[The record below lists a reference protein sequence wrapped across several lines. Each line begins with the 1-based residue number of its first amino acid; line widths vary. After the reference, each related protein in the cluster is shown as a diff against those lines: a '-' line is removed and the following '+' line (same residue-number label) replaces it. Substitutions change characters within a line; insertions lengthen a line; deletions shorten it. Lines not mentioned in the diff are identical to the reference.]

1 MEAKDSIFSAKCT
14 LNFKGNLTRLCEPL
28 VMGILNVTP
37 DSFYG
42 ASRNMEE
49 RKIKERVEQ
58 VFDEGAFIIDIGGYS
73 SRPGADDVDPEE
85 EIRRVTAGIKFALQ
99 VNQDAVI
106 SVDTFRATVAEA
118 ALNEGACM
126 INDISGGE
134 LDPAMIDTAAK
145 WNVPYVLMHM
155 KGTPQ
160 TMAKETH
167 YYDVFLD
174 TLDYFQKKERRF
186 RDAGVSDIIIDPGI
200 GFAKNPEQSF
210 ETLRK
215 LSYYKVLERP
225 LLIGV
230 SRKSLIYK
238 TLGVKPEEALNGTT
252 ILNMV
257 GLINGA
263 SILRVHDV
271 KQAVECVKLYKKIYH

>member
-1 MEAKDSIFSAKCT
+1 MEAKDSIFSAKYT
-14 LNFKGNLTRLCEPL
+14 LNFKGNLTRLREPL

-42 ASRNMEE
+42 ASRSIEE
-49 RKIKERVEQ
+49 RKIKASAERM
-58 VFDEGAFIIDIGGYS
+58 FSEGAFVIDIGGYS

-85 EIRRVTAGIKFALQ
+85 EIRRVTNGIKFALQ
-99 VNQDAVI
+99 INPKALI
-106 SVDTFRATVAEA
+106 SVDTFRAVVAEA
-118 ALNEGACM
+118 ALSEGACM

-134 LDPAMIDTAAK
+134 LDPAIIETAAK

-155 KGTPQ
+155 KGTPK
-160 TMAKETH
+160 TMAQETH
-167 YYDVFLD
+167 YDDVFMEM
-174 TLDYFQKKERRF
+174 LDYFQKKIRRIN
-186 RDAGVSDIIIDPGI
+186 DAGVSDIIVDPGF
-200 GFAKNPEQSF
+200 GFAKNPSQSF
-210 ETLRK
+210 EALRK
-215 LSYYKVLERP
+215 LSYFKVLERP
-225 LLIGV
+225 LMIGL

-252 ILNMV
+252 ILNIV

-271 KQAVECVKLYKKIYH
+271 KQAVECVKLYKKIYP